1 MGTGRFN
8 HQGLEWLQTIIVGYN
23 RFLLYY
29 LAVMLVLAG
38 FLVLVGWLSVNHY
51 VRMRPLRDYR
61 HVGTSA
67 LSMPVSIIVPGFNEE
82 LNIVES
88 VRSLLATQFSQ
99 MEVIVVNDGS
109 KDGTLERLKA
119 AFNLVPVERTPR
131 SGLPTAP
138 VLEVFASPVDARV
151 LVIDK
156 RNGGKADAL
165 NAGINY
171 AQYPLVSA
179 IDADTMLDPGALAR
193 LVWEFQSHPDT
204 VATGGIVRIA
214 NGSTVKDGRLVSIAT
229 PHREF
234 LANVQIVEYL
244 RAFLGGRLGWSR
256 MGMLLII
263 SGAFGLFR
271 RDVLVAAGGY
281 SNETITEDAELV
293 LRIRRYQAD
302 HGQPCRITFFPDPIC
317 WTEAP
322 TTVKALVRQRDRWQR
337 GLGETLIRHRGM
349 LFRKKYGRIGWVA
362 LPYFWAFEFLEPLIT
377 VTGMI
382 VTTVA
387 LLFGFGDLRI
397 YLLMLTFAF
406 AYGYFISMAII
417 LLEERAFRR
426 YPNWADLRR
435 MTTVALLE
443 NFGFRQWQSFV
454 RARAIF
460 RIRSRRRQWGEQR
473 RVGFTRAADQAD
485 TKA

>member
-1 MGTGRFN
+1 MGTGVFN
-8 HQGLEWLQTIIVGYN
+8 NNGLAWLQTFVIAYN

-29 LAVMLVLAG
+29 LGVMLVLAG
-38 FLVLVGWLSVNHY
+38 ALVIVGWLSVSHY

-67 LSMPVSIIVPGFNEE
+67 LSMPVSIIVPGYNEE

-88 VRSLLATQFSQ
+88 VHSLLATQFSQ
-99 MEVIVVNDGS
+99 LEVIVVNDGS
-109 KDGTLERLKA
+109 NDGTINRLKE
-119 AFNLVPVERTPR
+119 AFKLVAIERTPR
-131 SGLPTAP
+131 SGLPTAQ
-138 VLEVFASPVDARV
+138 VLQVFASPLDPRIVVVDKV
-151 LVIDK
+151 
-156 RNGGKADAL
+156 NGGKADAL

-171 AQYPLVSA
+171 SQYPLVSA

-193 LVWEFQSHPDT
+193 LVWEFESHPDT

-271 RDVLVAAGGY
+271 RDVLVNAGGY
-281 SNETITEDAELV
+281 STATITEDAELI
-293 LRIRRYQAD
+293 LRIRKYQAD

-322 TTVKALVRQRDRWQR
+322 TTAKALVRQRDRWQR

-349 LFRKKYGRIGWVA
+349 LFRKKYGRIGWLA
-362 LPYFWAFEFLEPLIT
+362 LPYFWLFEFLEPLIT
-377 VTGMI
+377 VTGMV

-387 LLFGFGDLRI
+387 LLFGFGDIRV
-397 YLLMLTFAF
+397 YLLMLAFAF

-426 YPNWADLRR
+426 YANWNDLRR

-443 NFGFRQWQSFV
+443 NFGFRQWQSFI

-460 RIRSRRRQWGEQR
+460 RIRSRKREWGGQK
-473 RVGFTRAADQAD
+473 RVGFTPSTGQGEIPA
-485 TKA
+485 